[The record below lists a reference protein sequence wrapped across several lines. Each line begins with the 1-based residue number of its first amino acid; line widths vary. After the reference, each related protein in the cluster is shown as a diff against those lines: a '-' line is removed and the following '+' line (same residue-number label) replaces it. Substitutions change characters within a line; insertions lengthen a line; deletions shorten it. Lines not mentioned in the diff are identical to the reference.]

1 MRRMFFQKLEIK
13 YQSFTHLNGKTM
25 KIISGS
31 NYGAKLSMSD
41 EIVPFNYLL

>member
-13 YQSFTHLNGKTM
+13 FQSFTHLNGKTM

-41 EIVPFNYLL
+41 EIVPFCYLL

>member
-1 MRRMFFQKLEIK
+1 MRRIFFPKLEVK

-31 NYGAKLSMSD
+31 NYGAKLSMLD
-41 EIVPFNYLL
+41 EIVPFCYLL